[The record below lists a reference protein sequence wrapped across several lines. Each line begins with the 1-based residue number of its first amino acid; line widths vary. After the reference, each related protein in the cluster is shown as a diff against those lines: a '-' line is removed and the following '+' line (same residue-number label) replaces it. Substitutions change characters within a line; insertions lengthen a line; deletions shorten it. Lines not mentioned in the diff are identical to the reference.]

1 MKKNKLIARIIAGL
15 LVLITILG
23 LIIPYVSADEID
35 GQPNNELPVGFEY
48 VFEDGEWKIKKSEGN
63 NKPAVYVNSPY
74 GFDTS
79 NIVIFICNIET
90 EEVISRELFQSAN
103 YITSLNIGEGYYVIY
118 ANGYAWSDKDGNAYA
133 VNGGEYYYVYIGDNY
148 DNEKYTV
155 NFADGNEIIELS
167 LSVAPDNFQ
176 VVKYQSQL
184 SIGNSDLICPSDALL
199 EPIQKIDPNGGG
211 TNQPPTGDKEKP
223 PVEGGDDEDNGGII
237 GVLKK
242 MFTDIIKKSAIPLI
256 LIAICYAGLTFIK
269 IKKQYKVDQQQ
280 ENDELDDKCVD

>member
-1 MKKNKLIARIIAGL
+1 MKKTKLITRIIAGL
-15 LVLITILG
+15 LVLITVLG

-35 GQPNNELPVGFEY
+35 GQPDNELPVGFEY
-48 VFEDGEWKIKKSEGN
+48 VLEDGEWKIKKSEGN
-63 NKPAVYVNSPY
+63 NQPAVYVNSPY

-103 YITSLNIGEGYYVIY
+103 YITSLNISEGYYVIY

-133 VNGGEYYYVYIGDNY
+133 INGGEYYYVYVGDNY

-167 LSVAPDNFQ
+167 LSVAPASFQ

-199 EPIQKIDPNGGG
+199 EPIQKINPDGEHIPDPTPDDG
-211 TNQPPTGDKEKP
+211 EKP
-223 PVEGGDDEDNGGII
+223 PVEDDDDDNSGII
-237 GVLKK
+237 GVFKNL
-242 MFTDIIKKSAIPLI
+242 FTGVIKRSAIPLI
-256 LIAICYAGLTFIK
+256 LIAICYTGLTFIK
-269 IKKQYKVDQQQ
+269 IKKQYDVDKQQ